1 MSGRLIILPKKTWH
15 VWRRDNIE
23 RVKRDERLAA
33 EAEEALEQKQRD
45 IEQELRLE
53 TLKKRQHLSSSSSSG
68 APQAKPTGKNKYDLQ
83 QSNCMRQR
91 SLTLSACILVR
102 EKSVLQS
109 SREVSCSFIC

>member
-53 TLKKRQHLSSSSSSG
+53 TLKKRQHLSSSSSS
-68 APQAKPTGKNKYDLQ
+68 AQQAKLTGKNKYVFF
-83 QSNCMRQR
+83 QSIC
-91 SLTLSACILVR
+91 LCHTLLALDGHH
-102 EKSVLQS
+102 L
-109 SREVSCSFIC
+109 